1 MSVRLIKRWTKRLL
15 MLALVALCT
24 FMVIRIYDSQ
34 RGLRLEV
41 WHRYVPNELT
51 AEEIDK
57 MSFAEYLKEEE
68 RIFLEVKQNV
78 VMPLAQGQTLSVSDI
93 DGFDDEMEID
103 DTLVAEKNWK
113 DYFSGLK
120 KKSSELGINGIPLNR
135 YLEESAVYP
144 GNFEQDWN
152 RTYIMK
158 PDNDLFPKPRGAV
171 VLLHGLTD
179 TPYSLRNMADLYRQK
194 GFIAIGLRLPAHGT
208 VPAAL
213 SKVDWEDWLAAT
225 RLGVREA
232 QRLIP
237 ENAPLHIVGFSNG
250 GALAMKYALDA
261 IEDPNLVKP
270 DHLVLISPMIGITS
284 FARFAGIAGWP
295 AVFPPFAKA
304 AWLSVLPEF
313 NPFKYNSF
321 PVNGARQ
328 SHLLTSVLQQQIS
341 DFSNRDLLKDLPPVV
356 TFQSVV
362 DFTVSTRAVITAL
375 YNKLPA
381 NGSELILFDINR
393 AANFDILMRSST
405 ISNVDQLLP
414 QTPRNYDATVITNRE
429 KYNSEVVAR
438 TEKALTNEAI
448 VEPLGM
454 NYPSEFFSLSHV
466 AIPFS
471 ANDPLYGSSPSNPT
485 QYGINLGSLAVRGE
499 RSVLLV
505 DLDTLLRASSNP
517 FYEYMTQRIADDVDE
532 SIEAVKVMP

>member
-1 MSVRLIKRWTKRLL
+1 MPIRFIKRWIKRVLILL
-15 MLALVALCT
+15 LIALLT

-41 WHRYVPNELT
+41 WHRYVPNEMEASEIDKIDFAQYLAREKGIFDEVYENVVKPLGKGDNLT
-51 AEEIDK
+51 VEEIDG
-57 MSFAEYLKEEE
+57 LDEETE
-68 RIFLEVKQNV
+68 FDPFSAADRNWRDYFNNYRQLIAQRGNKQNLEV
-78 VMPLAQGQTLSVSDI
+78 
-93 DGFDDEMEID
+93 
-103 DTLVAEKNWK
+103 
-113 DYFSGLK
+113 
-120 KKSSELGINGIPLNR
+120 PLNR
-135 YLEESAVYP
+135 YVQDSAVYP

-152 RTYIMK
+152 RTYLMM
-158 PDNDLFPKPRGAV
+158 PDQQRFPKPVGAV

-179 TPYSLRNMADLYRQK
+179 TPYSLRNMANLYRDQ
-194 GFIAIGLRLPAHGT
+194 GFVAIGLRLPAHGT

-213 SKVDWEDWLAAT
+213 SKVHWEDWLAAT

-232 QRLIP
+232 KRLTS
-237 ENAPLHIVGFSNG
+237 NDAPLHIVGFSNG

-261 IEDPNLVKP
+261 IDNPDLAKP
-270 DHLVLISPMIGITS
+270 ERVVLISPMIGITA

-295 AVFPPFAKA
+295 AVIPPFAKA
-304 AWLSVLPEF
+304 AWLGVLPEF

-341 DFSNRDLLKDLPPVV
+341 DFSNAGKLDKLPPIL

-375 YNKLPA
+375 YDQLPN
-381 NGSELILFDINR
+381 NGSELVLFDLNR

-405 ISNVDQLLP
+405 ISSVGQLLP
-414 QTPRNYDATVITNRE
+414 EAPRKYDSTLVTNRE
-429 KYNSEVVAR
+429 KYNNEVVAR
-438 TEKALTNEAI
+438 TTPAGSTAET
-448 VEPLGM
+448 VEPLGLT
-454 NYPSEFFSLSHV
+454 YPAEFFSLSHV

-471 ANDPLYGSSPSNPT
+471 ANDPLYGSNPINPT

-517 FYEYMTQRIADDVDE
+517 FFDYMMNRVLLDIPKSDAQ
-532 SIEAVKVMP
+532 